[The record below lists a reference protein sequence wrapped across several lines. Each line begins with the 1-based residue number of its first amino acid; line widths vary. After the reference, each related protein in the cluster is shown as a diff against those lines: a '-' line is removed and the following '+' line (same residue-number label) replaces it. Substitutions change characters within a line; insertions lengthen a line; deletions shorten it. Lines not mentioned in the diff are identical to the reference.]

1 MKMPLPGPSLSKE
14 VLEKDI
20 FRFDF
25 LMRSGQEGK
34 HLLFDDLKIKK
45 FINTSTKED
54 NWLSIN
60 DKNKLKSMVKTI
72 VILPTIEE
80 KKNFIETLSFQD
92 QKQIFQLYLSMLKQY
107 KNTHIQ

>member
-1 MKMPLPGPSLSKE
+1 MPLSRPSLNEK

-34 HLLFDDLKIKK
+34 HLLFDDLNIKK
-45 FINTSTKED
+45 FINTSTTED
-54 NWLSIN
+54 NWLSLN
-60 DKNKLKSMVKTI
+60 DKNKLKSMIKTI
-72 VILPTIEE
+72 IILPTIEE
-80 KKNFIETLSFQD
+80 KRNFIDTLGFQD
-92 QKQIFQLYLSMLKQY
+92 QKQIFQIYLSMLKQY